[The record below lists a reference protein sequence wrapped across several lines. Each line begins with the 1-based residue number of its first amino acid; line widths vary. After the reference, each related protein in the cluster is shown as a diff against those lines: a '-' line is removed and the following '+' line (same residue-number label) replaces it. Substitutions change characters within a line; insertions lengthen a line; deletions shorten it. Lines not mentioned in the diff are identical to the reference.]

1 MGVADRELN
10 SDEENELDHT
20 NQGELDVDLVEPTLA
35 ERLTALKVGKA
46 SSLAI
51 GSSGQVDDGEVEM
64 EYEDDVVDSDQ
75 DTRKKLAQ
83 IPSATLTTTLIQALH
98 SSDGPLLESCL
109 SHTNTTLIRSTVKRL
124 NSGNLVLNLLEVLV
138 EKLAR
143 GKKGKEG
150 GAGVKRARGL
160 IEWVRQVLVIH
171 VGFLVTV
178 SRFPVFDSL
187 GLTTSR
193 AGAFSRQSTGKTPFF
208 SHLPTG
214 ITTNVTLAKRS
225 TRTRHVTNRITTRK
239 DRFGTFYHYLSST
252 I

>member
-1 MGVADRELN
+1 
-10 SDEENELDHT
+10 
-20 NQGELDVDLVEPTLA
+20 
-35 ERLTALKVGKA
+35 
-46 SSLAI
+46 
-51 GSSGQVDDGEVEM
+51 M
-64 EYEDDVVDSDQ
+64 EYEDDAAADSD
-75 DTRKKLAQ
+75 DEPSRKKVAQ

-138 EKLAR
+138 EKLSK

-178 SRFPVFDSL
+178 SISRFS
-187 GLTTSR
+187 
-193 AGAFSRQSTGKTPFF
+193 
-208 SHLPTG
+208 
-214 ITTNVTLAKRS
+214 KR
-225 TRTRHVTNRITTRK
+225 RDGN
-239 DRFGTFYHYLSST
+239 
-252 I
+252 